1 MSWFKKSKV
10 EVAPPKDDS
19 RPTKLEYATER
30 ARIQREADEAA
41 KGIIQSIRPYDA
53 DAYCPKCECLELV
66 RTYDQRMSVS
76 NYSYIGV
83 HQRCVSARAPIPP
96 HLKTSC
102 VMCEFE
108 FLEWAAD
115 HEE

>member
-10 EVAPPKDDS
+10 EVAPPNS
-19 RPTKLEYATER
+19 RPSDLEFATER
-30 ARIQREADEAA
+30 ARLKREADEAA
-41 KGIIQSIRPYDA
+41 ERIIQSIRPYDA

-66 RTYDQRMSVS
+66 RIYDQRMVVS
-76 NYSYIGV
+76 NYSPIGAAQWRV
-83 HQRCVSARAPIPP
+83 TARAPIPP

-108 FLEWAAD
+108 FLEWTAD
-115 HEE
+115 HKE